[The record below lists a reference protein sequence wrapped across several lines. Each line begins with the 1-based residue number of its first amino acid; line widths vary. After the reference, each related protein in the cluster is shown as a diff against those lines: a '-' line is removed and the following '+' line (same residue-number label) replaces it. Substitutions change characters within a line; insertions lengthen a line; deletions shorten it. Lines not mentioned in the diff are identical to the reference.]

1 LNEILP
7 FLLPVAGVAIGYVSA
22 IFGVGG
28 GFFFTPFYHAILGL
42 PAADAVATSMLQ
54 TPVQTG
60 SSVLAFQ
67 RKKNLQWKTG
77 MLLGGFSLLTTFF
90 SAQWIS
96 SFHETDFGKLKLWL
110 GQTGA
115 DWLVILVYAATM
127 ISLSIYSLFQLRRS
141 TPPEQEAPVQNCFR
155 IKNVL
160 YSAALGAFL
169 GVFSPLAGVGGGLI
183 AVPYFMHVCKM
194 NPAAAVSNSN
204 VYILVLSV
212 FAGSVYLLT
221 GTGEL
226 SFALLASLGAFL
238 GAQLGSRH
246 VLAIHPKS
254 SKRRSSFFRWASSFF
269 TYLLN
274 FFCKCRKSTHFL

>member
-1 LNEILP
+1 MNEILP
-7 FLLPVAGVAIGYVSA
+7 FLLPVAGVVIGYASSL
-22 IFGVGG
+22 FGVGG

-54 TPVQTG
+54 TPVQAG

-67 RKKNLQWKTG
+67 KKNNLQWKMG
-77 MLLGGFSLLTTFF
+77 MVLGGFSLLTTFF

-96 SFHETDFGKLKLWL
+96 SFQKTDFGKLRLWL

-127 ISLSIYSLFQLRRS
+127 ISLSFYSLLQLRRS
-141 TPPEQEAPVQNCFR
+141 KPPEQEAPVQKCFVM
-155 IKNVL
+155 KNVL
-160 YSAALGAFL
+160 YSAGLGAFL

-183 AVPYFMHVCKM
+183 AVPFFMHVCKM

-212 FAGSVYLLT
+212 FAASVYLVT
-221 GTGEL
+221 GTGKL
-226 SFALLASLGAFL
+226 PYALLASLGVFL
-238 GAQLGSRH
+238 GAQMGSRH
-246 VLAIHPKS
+246 VIAIHPK
-254 SKRRSSFFRWASSFF
+254 KLKTALAFFQMGVVFF
-269 TYLLN
+269 YIPVKLL
-274 FFCKCRKSTHFL
+274 L